1 MRQNLQTHVFFIQT
15 VLGAELEQCVIWV
28 GRDQWRHAKW
38 RERERDR
45 KFRVFQLKFPV
56 HTSLVSEMTEG
67 GIKQQVVSPLSL
79 SHNLSKD
86 NAMNKFVTP

>member
-1 MRQNLQTHVFFIQT
+1 
-15 VLGAELEQCVIWV
+15 
-28 GRDQWRHAKW
+28 
-38 RERERDR
+38 
-45 KFRVFQLKFPV
+45 
-56 HTSLVSEMTEG
+56 MTEG